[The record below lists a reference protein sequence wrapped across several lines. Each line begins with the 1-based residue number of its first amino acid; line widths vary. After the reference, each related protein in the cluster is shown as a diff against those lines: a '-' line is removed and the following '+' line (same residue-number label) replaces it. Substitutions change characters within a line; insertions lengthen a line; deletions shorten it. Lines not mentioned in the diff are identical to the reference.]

1 MATSISC
8 GVAAFMDTAALSA
21 ETPFRQYVVGTS
33 VLNTGTTSANAVAG
47 GVFPGGG
54 AMAVSAGSGL
64 AVNVAAGYCCVPA
77 ASAIQGGYIFGAMT
91 EITNLTLAAADPT
104 NPRIDLIVAYVN
116 DLGTSAS
123 AAYVQTVTGTPAS
136 SPSAPTPPTPSIV
149 LAEVQVNAGAASL
162 TSGNITDER
171 TYVVAPGGILPIAN
185 SGAAP
190 AVPATQLMYN
200 IAAGTIV
207 QGTGTAGSVAS
218 LPVLPWVPVMAQAT
232 SNVTDSSAKGV
243 LTTIATTSTFVCDGS
258 TDVEIYYKWT
268 GFTVSTAPLLVTLEV
283 KIDSTV
289 VDQTVVYPASSSVFS
304 CGGSARYYTS
314 SGSNRPIAG
323 SHTVTF
329 SFQSAS
335 SSFTTTLSASST
347 AAATVRVTPI
357 ST

>member
-1 MATSISC
+1 
-8 GVAAFMDTAALSA
+8 MDTAALSA

-347 AAATVRVTPI
+347 AAAVVRVTPVA
-357 ST
+357 T